1 MFETYKD
8 MIKKQQMLDRLT
20 GTAWCSVIDEYI
32 ELGKKIG
39 AMEAAFADLI
49 EITCNAVD
57 KVEAAQ
63 RDTYALR
70 CEYDNIRKAVEY
82 VRDTASGA
90 KSA

>member
-1 MFETYKD
+1 MFEMYKD
-8 MIKKQQMLDRLT
+8 MIKKQEMLNRLT
-20 GTAWCSVIDEYI
+20 GTAWCAVIDEYI

-70 CEYDNIRKAVEY
+70 CQYDNIRKAVEC
-82 VRDTASGA
+82 VRDTAEGEKA
-90 KSA
+90 A

>member
-1 MFETYKD
+1 MFEMYKD

-32 ELGKKIG
+32 ELGKKTC

-70 CEYDNIRKAVEY
+70 CEYDNIRRAVEY
-82 VRDTASGA
+82 VRDTASGEKA
-90 KSA
+90 A